1 MRQQQA
7 AAAAAAAQQ
16 EEEEVPYHVID
27 SNPGDVIAFDM
38 RASHAAFNGFDGR
51 RLCTVLFY
59 VNPKTDAEIAGAKRR
74 PFCVI
79 FFIKNRSFCQD
90 RLGTNIGKVM
100 KRGVLYRGA
109 VACGGELPWHARA
122 QPSRGLTVSC

>member
-1 MRQQQA
+1 VATNGALRVIPGSHRDPLHTALREMRQQQA

-79 FFIKNRSFCQD
+79 FTLKTDHFAKTGSGQ
-90 RLGTNIGKVM
+90 T
-100 KRGVLYRGA
+100 
-109 VACGGELPWHARA
+109 
-122 QPSRGLTVSC
+122 